1 MKKLFLLSLIVVL
14 GLSLKAQ
21 EPIFLKGDKVA
32 NLGVGLEAWRLPL
45 SLSYEVGIMD
55 GIAEKGS
62 IGVGG
67 YVGGS
72 LNWYSSYDPFSILVG
87 ARGAFHY
94 PFIEKLDT
102 YIGLSLGY
110 DSYWQSY
117 YSRFLRLGGFIGA
130 RYELGQKFNVFGEL
144 GSGLGYVTVGI
155 SVKL

>member
-32 NLGVGLEAWRLPL
+32 NLGIGLEAWRLPL
-45 SLSYEVGIMD
+45 SLSYEVGILD

-72 LNWYSSYDPFSILVG
+72 LNWYTYNDRFSLLLG
-87 ARGAFHY
+87 GRGAFHY
-94 PFIEKLDT
+94 PLIEKLDT
-102 YIGLSLGY
+102 YIGLSLGI
-110 DSYWQSY
+110 DSWYAHY
-117 YSRFLRLGGFIGA
+117 LRLGGFIGA